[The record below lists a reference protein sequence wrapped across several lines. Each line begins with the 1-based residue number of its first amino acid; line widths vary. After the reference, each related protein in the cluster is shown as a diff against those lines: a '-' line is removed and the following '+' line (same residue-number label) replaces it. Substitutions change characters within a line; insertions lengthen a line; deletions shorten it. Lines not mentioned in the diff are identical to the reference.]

1 METKQF
7 LESTLAGTGHYCIF
21 ASRPVD
27 DKRVQKFYP
36 SLDAVIEA
44 SRTFDADGYDVYFA
58 LATFNDTV
66 SRKVTNVEALKAFFL
81 DLDCGPSKD
90 FANQVEAIAALRT
103 FCKANKLPRPAMVN
117 SGYGVHVY
125 WFLTE
130 AVDLDTWLPVAEKL
144 KALCAAQGFRADP
157 SVTADAAR
165 ILRVPDTTNYK
176 YGVEKQ
182 VAVLAS
188 DGVNAVDF
196 SVFSALLGSDLKP
209 VSRRY
214 IPSDS
219 NAVMDALM
227 GNRES
232 KFRDIMIKTREGNG
246 CAQLAEIIRLGGNVP
261 EPLWRAGLSIAHFC
275 VDGQKAAVLMSQD
288 HPEYNIDDT
297 MEKMQRTKGP
307 YLCSRFNDENPSLCQ
322 GCPNLGKIKSPI
334 TLGSYIREAT
344 DEDNIVTEPVS
355 EDSVEEPEVH
365 VIPKFPAPYF
375 RGATGGV
382 YLRVVDTDGG
392 IDERCIYHN
401 DLYVTRRIVDRELGH
416 SIVMKLH
423 LPKDGAHDFTVPL
436 AAVTSKEELRKQM
449 SMVGVAVPRMDDLM
463 TYILAWV
470 NELQAQKQ
478 ADEAHRQ
485 FGWTGD
491 ECKSFVLG
499 DKEIYADKIE
509 LNPPS
514 ATTAGLMF
522 AFEPKGTL
530 DGWKDMISFYERP
543 GFELH
548 QYVVGTSFGSPL
560 MQFTAV
566 HCAALHVYSK
576 ESGVGKTT
584 ALSAALSVWGRPE
597 ELMLNERDTYNT
609 KMHRGE
615 VMHSMP
621 LMMDELTN
629 ANPKDLSNLVYQI
642 TGGKQRGR
650 MSGSAN
656 TERLRGEAWKLL
668 AVTTGNTSI
677 VEQIGTIKNGPKAE
691 AQRILEARAY
701 RMKFSSKEETD
712 VFSNRIFEN
721 YGHAGTPYIQYIISN
736 QEAVRKMVVTV
747 QKRIDEAAKLTEENR
762 FWSAGAACTMTGLI
776 IAKKIGL
783 INFDIEAIFKWLVA
797 TLAENK
803 ATVSDM
809 GTSAQEILNN
819 YVHEKWQNI
828 LWIKSTQDLRGTPN
842 NNGLD
847 ELVVP
852 ESQPRGQLV
861 ARYETDIKRLYLL
874 PKPLKLWCGDQQINF
889 GSFMDELTKGMQ
901 AERGK
906 MRLGKGTHMNL
917 PPANVIIV
925 DVPLG
930 GAVDEAGSAED

>member
-1 METKQF
+1 
-7 LESTLAGTGHYCIF
+7 
-21 ASRPVD
+21 
-27 DKRVQKFYP
+27 
-36 SLDAVIEA
+36 
-44 SRTFDADGYDVYFA
+44 
-58 LATFNDTV
+58 
-66 SRKVTNVEALKAFFL
+66 
-81 DLDCGPSKD
+81 
-90 FANQVEAIAALRT
+90 
-103 FCKANKLPRPAMVN
+103 
-117 SGYGVHVY
+117 
-125 WFLTE
+125 
-130 AVDLDTWLPVAEKL
+130 
-144 KALCAAQGFRADP
+144 
-157 SVTADAAR
+157 
-165 ILRVPDTTNYK
+165 
-176 YGVEKQ
+176 
-182 VAVLAS
+182 
-188 DGVNAVDF
+188 
-196 SVFSALLGSDLKP
+196 
-209 VSRRY
+209 
-214 IPSDS
+214 
-219 NAVMDALM
+219 
-227 GNRES
+227 
-232 KFRDIMIKTREGNG
+232 
-246 CAQLAEIIRLGGNVP
+246 
-261 EPLWRAGLSIAHFC
+261 
-275 VDGQKAAVLMSQD
+275 
-288 HPEYNIDDT
+288 
-297 MEKMQRTKGP
+297 
-307 YLCSRFNDENPSLCQ
+307 
-322 GCPNLGKIKSPI
+322 
-334 TLGSYIREAT
+334 
-344 DEDNIVTEPVS
+344 
-355 EDSVEEPEVH
+355 
-365 VIPKFPAPYF
+365 
-375 RGATGGV
+375 
-382 YLRVVDTDGG
+382 
-392 IDERCIYHN
+392 
-401 DLYVTRRIVDRELGH
+401 
-416 SIVMKLH
+416 MKLH

-597 ELMLNERDTYNT
+597 ELMLSERDTYNT

-668 AVTTGNTSI
+668 SVTTGNTSI

-721 YGHAGTPYIQYIISN
+721 YGHAGTPYIQYIMAN

-874 PKPLKLWCGDQQINF
+874 PKPLRHWCGDQQINF
-889 GSFMDELTKGMQ
+889 GSFMDELTKGMK
-901 AERGK
+901 AKRGK

-917 PPANVIIV
+917 PPADVIIV
-925 DVPLG
+925 DVPIG
-930 GAVDEAGSAED
+930 GAEDEAGSAED